1 MPPSRP
7 PHRPMGFS
15 APFTL
20 EQFDELRDTFILC
33 CVKDEKSDSG
43 ALFENYWPLIKL
55 AALNCDQRLAIR
67 ATRKRER
74 NPMRRLEAVARTG
87 RVKQLLNKHPSDAD
101 ALLYGAFRAG
111 VAESH
116 DELEGLSLDKLAAA
130 VAAIKESGSILYSN
144 TPPKRQMSP
153 PVENYT
159 RFLFQLYRKLTK
171 RTPGVTYNYY
181 TRQLSGRAL
190 RFFQAAL
197 CPVHPLSPNGIK
209 KLFNRLKK
217 SRRSQV
223 RELEHLARGTVPPLL
238 KRSVLKR

>member
-7 PHRPMGFS
+7 PHRPLGLS

-20 EQFDELRDTFILC
+20 EQFGELRDTFILC
-33 CVKDEKSDSG
+33 CVKNEKSDSV

-116 DELEGLSLDKLAAA
+116 DELEGLSRDKLASA
-130 VAAIKESGSILYSN
+130 VAAIQESGSILYSS

-159 RFLFQLYRKLTK
+159 RFLFQLYWKVTK
-171 RTPGVTYNYY
+171 RTPGVTYNDY
-181 TRQLSGRAL
+181 THQLSGRAL

-197 CPVHPLSPNGIK
+197 CPVHPLSPHGTK
-209 KLFNRLKK
+209 KL
-217 SRRSQV
+217 
-223 RELEHLARGTVPPLL
+223 LARLR
-238 KRSVLKR
+238 KAERR

>member
-1 MPPSRP
+1 MPPRRP
-7 PHRPMGFS
+7 LGFS
-15 APFTL
+15 APFTP
-20 EQFDELRDTFILC
+20 EQFDELRDAFNSC
-33 CVKDEKSDSG
+33 CVKDEKSDPV

-55 AALNCDQRLAIR
+55 AALNCDQQLAIR
-67 ATRKRER
+67 ATRKRERKRER

-116 DELEGLSLDKLAAA
+116 DELEGLSRDKLAAA
-130 VAAIKESGSILYSN
+130 VAAIKESGSILYSS

-159 RFLFQLYRKLTK
+159 RFLFQLYWKVTK
-171 RTPGVTYNYY
+171 RTPGVTYNDY
-181 TRQLSGRAL
+181 THQLSGRAL

-197 CPVHPLSPNGIK
+197 CPVHPLSPGGIK
-209 KLFNRLKK
+209 KLLNRLKK
-217 SRRSQV
+217 AECSQV
-223 RELEHLARGTVPPLL
+223 VELEHLARGTVPAL
-238 KRSVLKR
+238 KR